1 MKKRIIAMVLCI
13 VMCLCIFPINA
24 FAASRDT
31 SFEESLASRLKA
43 LGLFKGVSDTD
54 FDLNRAPTRV
64 EALVML
70 IRTLGQEDEALDGN
84 WKHPFK
90 DVPQWADKYV
100 GYAYEKGLTNGVSST
115 QFGTDNATAA
125 TYLTFVL
132 RALGYSDTNNQD
144 FSWKDPFTLAKS
156 IGILPSAVNTSNFW
170 RADAVMISYA
180 ALPVK
185 LKGASETLA
194 QKLITAEVFSETKY
208 ETYYDADAFNTRNQS
223 SSSGT
228 LSAEDI
234 YRKCSPMVFNIETWD
249 IGGYKIGSGT
259 GFLIG
264 SNGAAV
270 TSIEV
275 LKNAHRAVA
284 TMADGREYEIT
295 GLAVYDPYYDY
306 ALIKLEGS
314 GFPAMTVG
322 DSSKVK
328 SGDTVYEIGS
338 PLSGSTAASEG
349 IVLNPEAL
357 NEDVGYEYIAT
368 TVPISMGNN
377 GGVLVNAKGEVIGV
391 STYFHSKRQN
401 ISVAVPINEAVLEAI
416 RWKFR
421 GATFSLEEALR
432 RIRTFEESAFSGTLA
447 DVAAGYEIF
456 CCECGLNNNGYFYSY
471 EDEREPNDWPD
482 SQMWIDNLTVVYGE
496 LSGSD
501 SDTFRVCYNNKG
513 EVDVKLTVSSK
524 GILEKIN
531 IRLFTESGEE
541 IPLPQGVNGEI
552 EETEDGKY
560 RIHLGW
566 WKESGESLDPGIY
579 YIVISLDESIQS
591 QNTTVEYKLFSYIYP
606 DGLDD

>member
-1 MKKRIIAMVLCI
+1 MKKRIIAAVLCI
-13 VMCLCIFPINA
+13 VMCLCVFPVNA

-31 SFEESLASRLKA
+31 SFEEGLASRLKA

-70 IRTLGQEDEALDGN
+70 IRTLGQEDEALDGS

-115 QFGTDNATAA
+115 QFGTDNATVA
-125 TYLTFVL
+125 TYLTFML

-185 LKGASETLA
+185 LKGSAGTLA
-194 QKLITAEVFSETKY
+194 QKLIEAGVFSQSKY
-208 ETYYDADAFNTRNQS
+208 NSYYDTDAFSTRNQGS
-223 SSSGT
+223 GSGT

-270 TSIEV
+270 TCIEV

-295 GLAVYDPYYDY
+295 GLAVYNPYYDY

-328 SGDTVYEIGS
+328 SGDVVYEIGS
-338 PLSGSTAASEG
+338 PLSVNTAVAEG
-349 IVLNPEAL
+349 TVLNPEAP
-357 NEDVGYEYIAT
+357 NENNGYNYIAT
-368 TVPISMGNN
+368 SVPVSKGNN
-377 GGVLVNAKGEVIGV
+377 GGVLVNAKGEAIGV

-401 ISVAVPINEAVLEAI
+401 VSMAVPINEAVLEAI
-416 RWKFR
+416 RWKFFEVE
-421 GATFSLEEALR
+421 FSLEEALR
-432 RIRTFEESAFSGTLA
+432 RIRTFEEGVFRSTLA
-447 DVAAGYEIF
+447 DVAAGYEKVCF
-456 CCECGLNNNGYFYSY
+456 EEGFDNNYFYSY

-482 SQMWIDNLTVVYGE
+482 YQMWIDDTTVVYGE
-496 LSGSD
+496 LTGND
-501 SDTFRVCYNNKG
+501 SDAFRICHNNKG
-513 EVDVKLTVSSK
+513 EAYVKLTVASK
-524 GILEKIN
+524 ELLEKIN
-531 IRLFTESGEE
+531 IQCFTENGEE
-541 IPLPQGVNGEI
+541 IPYGFEPEI
-552 EETEDGKY
+552 QDREDGRYTKWV
-560 RIHLGW
+560 GW
-566 WKESGESLDPGIY
+566 WKESREPLDPGIY
-579 YIVISLDESIQS
+579 YIVISFDESIRT
-591 QNTTVEYKLFSYIYP
+591 QNASVEYQLFSYIWP